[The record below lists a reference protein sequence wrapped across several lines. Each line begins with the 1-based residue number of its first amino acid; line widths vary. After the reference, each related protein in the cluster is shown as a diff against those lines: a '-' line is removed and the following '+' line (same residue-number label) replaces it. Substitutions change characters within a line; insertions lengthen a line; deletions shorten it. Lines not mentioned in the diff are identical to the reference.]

1 MDDEVRRNREAHERA
16 SQNAQDFLSANPL
29 CQAVTITT
37 PDFLFRR
44 DKSGN
49 ESKQGRGNDDAK
61 SSFA

>member
-1 MDDEVRRNREAHERA
+1 MDDEVRKQREAHERA

-29 CQAVTITT
+29 CSAVTITT

-49 ESKQGRGNDDAK
+49 ESKQGRD
-61 SSFA
+61 